1 MRKEINIIEK
11 TRNAYMS
18 SVNFWH
24 SNRVAPNDIELDTD
38 LSNRDLVQI
47 MMDMPEVEVSSY
59 KDQYGYDFWIAKDNE
74 DNTEVIYH
82 DRYREVEVR

>member
-18 SVNFWH
+18 TVNFWH

-38 LSNRDLVQI
+38 LSNRDLVQEF
-47 MMDMPEVEVSSY
+47 MTMPEFKVSSF
-59 KDQYGYDFWIAKDNE
+59 KDQYGYDFWIVASTE
-74 DNTEVIYH
+74 DNAEVIYH